1 MMVIIK
7 AIFIA
12 VVFSRL
18 LPDVRALA
26 PAPATSSAPDIVPR
40 TFIDLINPIDTT
52 GATQK
57 LPASMVAHWPT
68 WVLDKNGQMVHIPD
82 SDGFVSP
89 TSIDELWQPVD
100 LQSPKMRLAVGLH
113 V

>member
-1 MMVIIK
+1 M
-7 AIFIA
+7 AF
-12 VVFSRL
+12 VFSRL

-26 PAPATSSAPDIVPR
+26 TTTAPSSASDIVPR
-40 TFIDLINPIDTT
+40 AFIHLVNPLDT
-52 GATQK
+52 AAAAQK

-68 WVLDKNGQMVHIPD
+68 WVLDTDGTMLPIPD
-82 SDGFVSP
+82 SDGFVPP

-100 LQSPKMRLAVGLH
+100 LQSPQMRLAVGLH